1 VRVFSNGEL
10 SNTLLRKIPG
20 YLQCIKPERKYG
32 SMNVL
37 LIYPEFPVTFWSFK
51 YALGFVGK
59 KVALPPLGLLTVSSM
74 LPSNWEK
81 KLVDLNAVRLK
92 DDDILWADYVFVSA
106 MIAQKESVR
115 SVIARVKSLNRF
127 VVAGGPLFTT
137 GWKEFNDVDCF
148 VLNEGEVTIPPFLSD
163 LENGILRRM
172 YTSTEKPDITK
183 TPPPDW
189 SLLNMSHYASMAVQI
204 SRGCPWNCEFCD
216 IIVMNGRIP
225 RVKGPWQVISE
236 FDALYNIG
244 WRGSVFVVDDNF
256 IGNRAKVKCILTAIG
271 EWMEKRRYPFA
282 LYTEAS
288 INLADEEE
296 LMILMRRAN
305 FNTVFVGIETP
316 EEEALKSCGKMQNT
330 NKDLIDK
337 VKTLQK
343 NGLEVQAGFI
353 VGFDTDTTGTFDAII
368 RFIQKSGIVT
378 AMVGLLQAL
387 PGTPLFKRLQDAG
400 RIIETSSS
408 GNNTDL
414 SMNFI
419 PLMSQNSLINGYKK
433 ILGSIYNP
441 PNFYKRL
448 RTFLA
453 QYQRFSKRPYIAFTQ
468 QIKALS
474 GVIWKIGII
483 NKGKWQFWK
492 LFFWTLLRR
501 PLLLPEAITL
511 IIFGYHYYKVMVDDL
526 KK

>member
-1 VRVFSNGEL
+1 M
-10 SNTLLRKIPG
+10 K
-20 YLQCIKPERKYG
+20 
-32 SMNVL
+32 VL
-37 LIYPEFPVTFWSFK
+37 LVYPEFPVTFWSFK
-51 YALGFVGK
+51 HALGFVGK

-74 LPSNWEK
+74 LPSDWEK

-92 DDDILWADYVFVSA
+92 DADILWADYVFISA

-115 SVIARVKSLNRF
+115 DVIARVKSLNKF

-148 VLNEGEVTIPPFLSD
+148 VLNEGEVTIPLFLSD
-163 LENGILRRM
+163 LENGTLQRI
-172 YTSTEKPDITK
+172 YSTTEKPDITK
-183 TPPPDW
+183 TPLPDW
-189 SLLNMSHYASMAVQI
+189 SLLTMSHYASMAVQI

-216 IIVMNGRIP
+216 IIIMNGRIP
-225 RVKGPWQVISE
+225 RVKDPCQVLSE

-256 IGNRAKVKCILTAIG
+256 IGNKVKVKCILIAIG
-271 EWMEKRRYPFA
+271 EWMVKRKYPFA

-330 NKDLIDK
+330 NKDLVDK
-337 VKTLQK
+337 VKILQK

-353 VGFDTDTTGTFDAII
+353 VGFDTDTMKTFDAII

-400 RIIETSSS
+400 RIIVTPSS
-408 GNNTDL
+408 GNNTDF

-419 PLMSQNSLINGYKK
+419 PLMNQNSLINGYKK
-433 ILGSIYNP
+433 ILGSIYSP
-441 PNFYKRL
+441 LNFYKRIK
-448 RTFLA
+448 TFLA
-453 QYQRFSKRPYIAFTQ
+453 QYHRFSKRPYISLTQ
-468 QIKALS
+468 QFRALS
-474 GVIWKIGII
+474 YVVWKIGVAS
-483 NKGKWQFWK
+483 KGRWQFWK
-492 LFFWTLLRR
+492 LCIWTLLRR
-501 PLLLPEAITL
+501 PKLLPEAITL
-511 IIFGYHYYKVMVDDL
+511 TIFGFHYFKVMVDNF